1 MLAVGE
7 HLLGE
12 VDDQTLRMTTAL
24 GGGVGLTQKE
34 LCGAFSSGVLLIGA
48 LHGRSVPDVDD
59 IKCAQLVSSFRQK
72 FLEDFDSTICQE
84 IRATGYGEEGKKPCS
99 EVVVRTAKV
108 LFDTL

>member
-7 HLLGE
+7 YLLGE

-24 GGGVGLTQKE
+24 SGGVGLTQKE
-34 LCGAFSSGVLLIGA
+34 LCGALSSGTLLIGA
-48 LHGRSVPDVDD
+48 LHGRSAPDVDD
-59 IKCAQLVSSFRQK
+59 SKCAQVVSSFRQK
-72 FLEDFDSTICQE
+72 FLQEFDSTLCQE

-99 EVVVRTAKV
+99 EVVERTAMV